1 MEHHSSLESFEL
13 SGGVQPNIAIHQSRH
28 QELSLISDYS
38 LRPGDGSV
46 RMECNAGLRDVK
58 WSSLR
63 VALPG
68 DAPYG
73 QAMANLTR
81 LSFPLSVDRNL
92 DHDFMNIL
100 GGSSND
106 S

>member
-1 MEHHSSLESFEL
+1 
-13 SGGVQPNIAIHQSRH
+13 
-28 QELSLISDYS
+28 
-38 LRPGDGSV
+38 
-46 RMECNAGLRDVK
+46 MECNAGLRDVK